1 VRLLS
6 VLVADMLFW
15 EGLSADTVTSCS
27 SLPRAETMAGT
38 LIERDLIAGAAKD
51 YRTKQLSIGCSTRRW
66 LHSHW
71 KIMPGRIKE
80 NASPLLRAISNG

>member
-1 VRLLS
+1 
-6 VLVADMLFW
+6 MIFW
-15 EGLSADTVTSCS
+15 ENLSADTLTSYKP
-27 SLPRAETMAGT
+27 LGRAETLAGT
-38 LIERDLIAGAAKD
+38 LIERDLIVGAAED
-51 YRTKQLSIGCSTRRW
+51 YRTKKLSVRCSARRW